1 MLAIK
6 SLFKKSSFSILFFIT
21 FAYKFITDFSY
32 NFFIYP
38 TYSYIIGDLSF
49 SIIIYIFSLFF
60 LIYALIYLTLLKNS
74 FMYIPLFIVL
84 NFAIIP
90 SLTMM
95 VFRPTTFNAIFM
107 TFLYWIILI
116 NSMYFVN
123 KIKFLNQR
131 VYEFDFSKYRRYVYY
146 VLTFSFI
153 IVIYANIKYVG
164 FRILTTFDIYD
175 FRSEFGQ
182 ISMPVIFDYLFLLIN
197 YSLLPVSLILS
208 LKLKSKIGLILS
220 FFVALL
226 LFSLDGAKTV
236 IFNMLIVILVFAFF
250 YKVTKVTQFFIRF
263 TLFLF
268 FSYLISIFIIDI
280 SIWPIALLYR
290 ALLIPQEISFI
301 YIEFIDL
308 NEPLY
313 LRDSIFRFLKSPYP
327 APLSYYITNFQSN
340 STNGFIGDA
349 YANFKIFGILFYPVI
364 ISIVIKIIS
373 ELYNKIDVRFFVSI
387 FMIIIWVSIN
397 ASFFTWLLSGG
408 VIMIMLLSFFL
419 KKF

>member
-1 MLAIK
+1 
-6 SLFKKSSFSILFFIT
+6 
-21 FAYKFITDFSY
+21 
-32 NFFIYP
+32 
-38 TYSYIIGDLSF
+38 
-49 SIIIYIFSLFF
+49 
-60 LIYALIYLTLLKNS
+60 
-74 FMYIPLFIVL
+74 MYIPLFIVL